1 MYTKFYGFKS
11 RPFDLL
17 PDPRFLYISKKHDL
31 ALAHLEY
38 GITDNK
44 GFIVLIGD
52 VGTGKTTL
60 INFLLNKIPE
70 YVDTALIFNTNIDH
84 ISFLEMVAKEF
95 GLDIPDS
102 RPSGLYDAIY
112 RFLLQGYV
120 KGRRSVLIIDEA
132 QNMPRETLE
141 EVRMLSNF
149 QTDECYLLQI
159 IMSGQPQ
166 LKKRLN
172 DPTLAQLAQRI
183 SVYYQLIPLDES
195 ETSHY
200 IDHRLKVSGY
210 NSSDPLFTH
219 EAIKKIFEYTQGIP
233 RLISAICDT
242 ALTYGYADEI
252 KTVDLKII
260 EKVIED
266 RGITVSDVQE
276 SEEEKGN
283 ENIPLRQEETVQKP
297 DSIIEHVCIEITNL
311 NDRLTRIEQRLDDS
325 ETAKNRQTTTH
336 LIELLKKSR
345 EAHQELR
352 EKYTILLQN
361 YKKLLNQK
369 ISETENNRLQEKS
382 RG

>member
-11 RPFDLL
+11 RPFELL

-60 INFLLNKIPE
+60 INFFLNKIPD
-70 YVDTALIFNTNIDH
+70 YVDTALIFNTNVDH

-95 GLDIPDS
+95 GLDISES
-102 RPSGLYDAIY
+102 RPSALYDAIY
-112 RFLLQGYV
+112 RFLIQGYV

-149 QTDECYLLQI
+149 QTDDSYLLQI

-172 DPTLAQLAQRI
+172 DPTLAQLTQRI
-183 SVYYQLIPLDES
+183 SVYYHLTPLDES

-200 IDHRLKVSGY
+200 IAHRLKVSGY
-210 NSSDPLFTH
+210 DSLEPIFTP
-219 EAIKKIFEYTQGIP
+219 EAIKKIFESSQGIP

-242 ALTYGYADEI
+242 ALIYGYADEI
-252 KTVDLKII
+252 KTVDVKII
-260 EKVIED
+260 EKVLED
-266 RGITVSDVQE
+266 RKISVSNMQE
-276 SEEEKGN
+276 SVNGKGG
-283 ENIPLRQEETVQKP
+283 QETFLHQEDMIQKS
-297 DSIIEHVCIEITNL
+297 DGIIEHVCTEIANL
-311 NDRLTRIEQRLDDS
+311 SDRLTRMEQKMDDS
-325 ETAKNRQTTTH
+325 ETAEKRQATTH
-336 LIELLKKSR
+336 LIELLKQAQ
-345 EAHQELR
+345 ETHQELR
-352 EKYTILLQN
+352 QKYTKLLQD
-361 YKKLLNQK
+361 YRTLLNQK
-369 ISETENNRLQEKS
+369 TSEPER
-382 RG
+382 